1 MAILVEYT
9 MQLILILTVW
19 VVRLI
24 TVLLKLSGKGRGTAL
39 PGLLVER
46 YFPSQIP
53 YILNKSPYTILITGT
68 NGKTS
73 TRTFLVNILE
83 QKHKVISNK
92 SGSNMLRGIISE
104 ILTQTNLLGSVN
116 AKLAVF
122 EVEEATISKLSGLL
136 KPEQII
142 ITNLFRDQLDA
153 YGEIDRTQKFIQE
166 AINNSPQ
173 AKVVLNGD
181 DPKVVELDT
190 SKCNAVSYVHINDE
204 LITKFKYE
212 GSGVIHEDTTDLV
225 ATNLEILSDLSTKF
239 IWSNNTTH
247 LKLPGYFQ
255 IYNAL
260 LAISCAKEL
269 GFNTTEINSGIE
281 NTTAPFGRG
290 ELVKRDN
297 TNYRIFLIKNPAG
310 FNLTLDLLTHVQNPS
325 IAIILNDKIAD
336 GRDVSWIWDSELEIL
351 NDFKPKYIFCSG
363 TRVEDILLR
372 VKYAYPDLQK
382 QGTNTYFSKIN
393 QTTVTID
400 FTQEEL
406 LKRIAAQNID
416 EVFVLATYT
425 SMLKLRKLLTGNS
438 LNV

>member
-1 MAILVEYT
+1 MILVEYS
-9 MQLILILTVW
+9 MQLLLILTVW

-24 TVLLKLSGKGRGTAL
+24 TVVLKLSGRGRGTAL
-39 PGLLVER
+39 PGLLIEK
-46 YFPSQIP
+46 YFSFLIP
-53 YILNKSPYTILITGT
+53 FILKKSPYTILITGT

-104 ILTQTNLLGSVN
+104 ILTQTNLLGAIKAN
-116 AKLAVF
+116 YAVF
-122 EVEEATISKLSGLL
+122 EVEEATISNISELL

-142 ITNLFRDQLDA
+142 VTNLFRDQLDA

-166 AINNSPQ
+166 AIYKSPQ
-173 AKVVLNGD
+173 ARIILNGD
-181 DPKVVELDT
+181 DPKVIELNTRNCKD
-190 SKCNAVSYVHINDE
+190 VSYVNINDR

-212 GSGVIHEDTTDLV
+212 GSAPIHDDHSNLI
-225 ATNLEILSDLSTKF
+225 ATHIKILPDLSTKF
-239 IWSNNTTH
+239 CWSETTTH

-260 LAISCAKEL
+260 LAISCAKDL
-269 GFNTTEINSGIE
+269 GFNTQEINKGID
-281 NTTAPFGRG
+281 NTSAPFGRG
-290 ELVKRDN
+290 ELITCGD

-310 FNLTLDLLTHVQNPS
+310 FNLTLDLLAHVKNPS
-325 IAIILNDKIAD
+325 LAIILNDKIAD

-351 NDFKPKYIFCSG
+351 NIIKPKNIFCSG

-372 VKYAYPDLQK
+372 IKYAYPDLIK
-382 QGTNTYFSKIN
+382 QSDNTYFSQFN
-393 QTTVTID
+393 QTIVTLD
-400 FTQEEL
+400 LNQKEML
-406 LKRIAAQNID
+406 QRISKLNLE
-416 EVFVLATYT
+416 EVFILATYT

>member
-1 MAILVEYT
+1 MQIL
-9 MQLILILTVW
+9 LIFTVW

-39 PGLLVER
+39 PGLLVEK
-46 YFPSQIP
+46 YCPSLIP
-53 YILNKSPYTILITGT
+53 FILNKSPYTILITGT

-73 TRTFLVNILE
+73 TRTFLVHILE

-116 AKLAVF
+116 AKFAVF
-122 EVEEATISKLSGLL
+122 EVEEATISKISTLL
-136 KPEQII
+136 RPEQII
-142 ITNLFRDQLDA
+142 VTNLFRDQLDA

-166 AINNSPQ
+166 AINKSPQ

-190 SKCNAVSYVHINDE
+190 SKCKALSYVHISDD

-212 GSGVIHEDTTDLV
+212 GSGMIHEDTTDLV
-225 ATNLEILSDLSTKF
+225 ASNLEILPDLSTKF
-239 IWSNNTTH
+239 IWSDNTTH

-260 LAISCAKEL
+260 LAISSAIEL
-269 GFNTTEINSGIE
+269 GFNSREINAGIE
-281 NTTAPFGRG
+281 STIAPFGRG
-290 ELVKRDN
+290 ELVKYDN
-297 TNYRIFLIKNPAG
+297 TRYRIFLIKNPAG

-336 GRDVSWIWDSELEIL
+336 GRDVSWIWDSEIELL
-351 NDFKPKYIFCSG
+351 NTIKPKYIFCSG
-363 TRVEDILLR
+363 SRVEDILLR
-372 VKYAYPDLQK
+372 VKHAYPDLVK
-382 QGTNTYFSKIN
+382 QENNMYISKQN
-393 QTTVTID
+393 QTTVTVDI
-400 FTQEEL
+400 TQEEL
-406 LKRIAAQNID
+406 LKRIANQKIY
-416 EVFVLATYT
+416 EVFILATYT

>member
-1 MAILVEYT
+1 
-9 MQLILILTVW
+9 MQLLLILTVW

-46 YFPSQIP
+46 YIPALIP
-53 YILNKSPYTILITGT
+53 YIVNKSPYTILITGT

-104 ILTQTNLLGSVN
+104 ILTQTNLVGKVN
-116 AKLAVF
+116 AIYAVF
-122 EVEEATISKLSGLL
+122 EVEEATISIISELL
-136 KPEQII
+136 KPEQILV
-142 ITNLFRDQLDA
+142 TNLFRDQLDA
-153 YGEIDRTQKFIQE
+153 YGEIDRTQKFIQQ
-166 AINNSPQ
+166 AIDKSLQ
-173 AKVVLNGD
+173 ATIILNGD
-181 DPKVVELDT
+181 DPKVIELNT
-190 SKCNAVSYVHINDE
+190 SNNNGSIYAHVNDDLIN
-204 LITKFKYE
+204 KFKYE
-212 GSGVIHEDTTDLV
+212 GAGLIYEGESDLV
-225 ATNLEILSDLSTKF
+225 ATNVEILPDLSTKF
-239 IWSNNTTH
+239 DWLEITTH

-260 LAISCAKEL
+260 LAICSAKEL
-269 GFNTTEINSGIE
+269 GFNSQEINTGIE
-281 NTTAPFGRG
+281 STTAPFGRG
-290 ELVKRDN
+290 ELVKHDN
-297 TNYRIFLIKNPAG
+297 TSYRIFLIKNPAG
-310 FNLTLDLLTHVQNPS
+310 FNLTLDLLTHVSNPS

-351 NDFKPKYIFCSG
+351 NNIKPKYIFCSG

-372 VKYAYPDLQK
+372 VKYAYPDLQE
-382 QGTNTYFSKIN
+382 QGKNTYFSKIN
-393 QTTVTID
+393 RTTVTID
-400 FTQEEL
+400 LTQEEL
-406 LKRIAAQNID
+406 LKRITEKKID
-416 EVFVLATYT
+416 EVFILATYT